1 MPSAIAIAGLI
12 APVAIVAPVRAAVLN
27 TWNFDTATRQLT
39 ITLPTGVTPNYFL
52 LAEPARIVLNVPNTS
67 LGNVA
72 QAQQYDGAIRSI
84 RLSETQNAA
93 RVVIEFAP
101 NTLLDPRHAEL
112 TSTDLGNGQTEWT
125 LRPLLQDA
133 APSTIA
139 TASSAPS
146 SSSASTPA
154 VRPAPAT
161 PQPATAT
168 PPPEPTAVPTPP
180 SSESAPPS
188 GPEANPPVTEP
199 TPPTPAP
206 EPTAEEPAPATEAA
220 PVPPA
225 SEAESAPI
233 AVIPPPEE
241 TDFSA
246 ATETALPALPDIANS
261 ATTGAA
267 QGLPSGS
274 TLRGVRTDAA
284 ALEGIGNENLSDLPP
299 DQIPID
305 PFAPSSQSTV
315 SVPSLEETDRT
326 TEPQV
331 AVPSIAEV
339 PDAPAAPQPQSPVS
353 SEPTATPNQ
362 VRPPGSDAVASTPP
376 TSPPVSAPPTT
387 APPVAT
393 PPAEVPPTP
402 APPAPSAVAAN
413 SIAIPPLPLP
423 PNSWSDRTDTA
434 ASPSQIRPPTAPEI
448 AQTPESATDPSDN
461 ESLPPATSVS
471 APVATAA
478 DSATP
483 PAATSA
489 NTVPPP
495 SAENPPAPPAPSG
508 RESVPSPPAPVSST
522 PGSTSSAPAATAPL
536 PPPPFLES
544 TGSAPAIEEPSIPP
558 PPTTS
563 PASGTVPFGAPL
575 PQSKALDDDARQR
588 SAAPLSGIPV
598 GTRMALQYSG
608 TEPLVLEQQD
618 PVYEVLTVVGDV
630 YDADTG
636 ALILP
641 AGTQVLGRF
650 EGFDESGRRFV
661 TQVVIREGDRLP
673 LLAESDWITGTP
685 QPNPGNVAIGSGIG
699 AAAVTV
705 LTGISGFGIV
715 GGAAVGA
722 AAAAA
727 ESPSLV
733 TIDPG
738 QMIEIEVVADIL
750 PFNDAPDITRQY
762 R

>member
-27 TWNFDTATRQLT
+27 TWNFEPATRQLT
-39 ITLPTGVTPNYFL
+39 VTLPTGVTPNYFL

-67 LGNVA
+67 LGNVS

-84 RLSETQNAA
+84 RLSEAQNAA

-112 TSTDLGNGQTEWT
+112 TSTDLGNGQTQWT

-133 APSTIA
+133 SPSTVA
-139 TASSAPS
+139 TASETPS

-168 PPPEPTAVPTPP
+168 PPSEPTAVPTPP

-188 GPEANPPVTEP
+188 GSEAIPPVTES

-206 EPTAEEPAPATEAA
+206 EPSTEAPAPSVESA
-220 PVPPA
+220 PVAPA
-225 SEAESAPI
+225 SDEESAPI

-246 ATETALPALPDIANS
+246 ATETDLPALPNIANS

-274 TLRGVRTDAA
+274 TLQGVRTDAA

-315 SVPSLEETDRT
+315 SVPSLAETDRT
-326 TEPQV
+326 TEPQI

-339 PDAPAAPQPQSPVS
+339 PDAPAAPQPQAPVL

-362 VRPPGSDAVASTPP
+362 VRPPGSDTVASTPP
-376 TSPPVSAPPTT
+376 TSPPASAPPPT
-387 APPVAT
+387 APPVTT
-393 PPAEVPPTP
+393 PPAEVPGTP
-402 APPAPSAVAAN
+402 APQAPSAVAAN

-423 PNSWSDRTDTA
+423 PDSWSDRPDTA
-434 ASPSQIRPPTAPEI
+434 ASPSEVRPPTAPAI
-448 AQTPESATDPSDN
+448 AQTSESATDPSDN
-461 ESLPPATSVS
+461 EILPPAASASEPVS
-471 APVATAA
+471 TAGDEAPPP
-478 DSATP
+478 ATP
-483 PAATSA
+483 SA

-495 SAENPPAPPAPSG
+495 SIENQPAPPAPSG
-508 RESVPSPPAPVSST
+508 REAVPSPPTIVPST
-522 PGSTSSAPAATAPL
+522 PDSTSAPPAATAPL
-536 PPPPFLES
+536 PPPPFLEA
-544 TGSAPAIEEPSIPP
+544 TGSPPAFEEPSIPP
-558 PPTTS
+558 PPTAS

-575 PQSKALDDDARQR
+575 PQSKALDDNSTQR
-588 SAAPLSGIPV
+588 SSGTLSGIPV

-608 TEPLVLEQQD
+608 AEPLVLEQRD

-630 YDADTG
+630 YDAETG

-685 QPNPGNVAIGSGIG
+685 QPNAGNVAIGSGIG

-705 LTGISGFGIV
+705 LTGISGFGII

-738 QMIEIEVVADIL
+738 QIIEIEVVSDIL